1 MNLNDQE
8 QAENLSNVVSLFG
21 RTNDEGIVS
30 DPLAEL
36 LNEAN
41 LEDFMLDEE
50 EANEPILAA
59 RKVVDENQFPDQ
71 SIYVLEEQLSKLKS
85 NLNRIRFY
93 LGDMDDLLIR

>member
-21 RTNDEGIVS
+21 RTNDEGLVS

-50 EANEPILAA
+50 EASEPILAA

-71 SIYVLEEQLSKLKS
+71 SIYVLEEQLSKLKN